1 MPSLTTRPQI
11 LIVDDDEQVRK
22 LLKEYLQEENDCR
35 DVASAEDA
43 LSLLRSSQ
51 FDLVL
56 SDIQMPGLSG
66 LEMAP
71 RILEH
76 SPDTVVIM
84 ISGEQTIA
92 YAIEAMRA
100 GAFDYITKPF
110 DLRQVGVSVQR
121 ALKHQRLLA
130 EKRRYENHLEEMV
143 MERTV
148 EIEHLAYHDH
158 LTDLANR
165 ALFINKCDD
174 ALIACRAN
182 ECNGAILLVS
192 LDRFKRINDTLG
204 HAAGDELVRAVAV
217 RLQSC
222 VDRRDMLARFDTDEF
237 ALLIPRIEDK
247 HLVTELAATIAEVM
261 KPAFRLAD
269 DHEIFLT
276 TSIGIAEFPANG
288 EDAAELTRNAG
299 AALDLAKQQGGNN
312 YRFYQPEMNAHA
324 LSRLGLETNLR
335 RAVEAREFV
344 TFYQPIVNLM
354 TGQTVGFEALVRWQ
368 HPRLGLLAPVDFV
381 ALAEDTGLILD
392 IGQLVMNDACAQTR
406 RWQTEGF
413 GKLRIAV
420 NVSARQFR
428 DRTFADRLVEV
439 LCESRL
445 DPQCVE
451 LEITETTIIENFES
465 AIALLSDLR
474 RMGIKISI
482 DDFGTGYSSLSYL
495 KHLPVDTVKLDRS
508 FVIGTTTDSRDAA
521 LVMAVIT
528 LAHSLGLRVV
538 AEGIETESQH
548 DFLRLLRCDEGQ
560 GFLLGRP
567 AAAEAIDW
575 NKLDPK
581 RKPNLIVSSP
591 TEKTFSRAINQ

>member
-1 MPSLTTRPQI
+1 MPSLTTRPQV
-11 LIVDDDEQVRK
+11 LIVDDDAQVRK
-22 LLKEYLQEENDCR
+22 LLKAYLQEENDCR
-35 DVASAEDA
+35 DVASAEEA
-43 LSLLRSSQ
+43 LSVLRSFQ

-66 LEMAP
+66 LEMVP

-76 SPDTVVIM
+76 SPDTIVIM
-84 ISGEQTIA
+84 ISGEQTID

-110 DLRQVGVSVQR
+110 DLRQVGASVER

-143 MERTV
+143 RERTV

-165 ALFINKCDD
+165 TLFINKCED
-174 ALIACRAN
+174 ALIACRADK
-182 ECNGAILLVS
+182 CNGAILLVS

-204 HAAGDELVRAVAV
+204 HAAGDELVSAVAA
-217 RLQSC
+217 RLESC
-222 VDRRDMLARFDTDEF
+222 VSRRDMLARFDTDEF
-237 ALLIPRIEDK
+237 ALLIPRFEDRD
-247 HLVTELAATIAEVM
+247 LVSELAATVAEVM
-261 KPAFRLAD
+261 KPAFRVAN

-276 TSIGIAEFPANG
+276 ASIGIAVFPANG
-288 EDAAELTRNAG
+288 EDASQLTRNAG

-324 LSRLGLETNLR
+324 LRRLGLETNLR
-335 RAVEAREFV
+335 RAVEAKEFA
-344 TFYQPIVNLM
+344 TFYQPILNLM
-354 TGQTVGFEALVRWQ
+354 SGHTVGFEALVRWQ
-368 HPRLGLLAPVDFV
+368 HPRLGLLAPVDFIE
-381 ALAEDTGLILD
+381 LAEDTGLILD
-392 IGQLVMNDACAQTR
+392 IGQLVMNEACAQTR

-413 GKLRIAV
+413 GNLRIAV

-508 FVIGTTTDSRDAA
+508 FVIGASTDSRDAA
-521 LVMAVIT
+521 LVMAVIS
-528 LAHSLGLRVV
+528 LAHSLGLRVI
-538 AEGIETESQH
+538 AEGIETESQR

-567 AAAEAIDW
+567 APAEAIDW
-575 NKLDPK
+575 GSLNPM
-581 RKPNLIVSSP
+581 RKPNLVVNSR
-591 TEKTFSRAINQ
+591 TEKTFPRAINQ

>member
-204 HAAGDELVRAVAV
+204 HAAGDELVSAVAV
-217 RLQSC
+217 RLESC

-247 HLVTELAATIAEVM
+247 HLVIELAATIAEVM

-381 ALAEDTGLILD
+381 GLAEDTGLILD

-528 LAHSLGLRVV
+528 LAHSLGLRVI

>member
-1 MPSLTTRPQI
+1 MPSVTTRPQI

-22 LLKEYLQEENDCR
+22 LLKAYLQEENDCR
-35 DVASAEDA
+35 DVASAEEA
-43 LSLLRSSQ
+43 LSLLRTIQ

-71 RILEH
+71 RILEY

-84 ISGEQTIA
+84 ISGEQTID

-110 DLRQVGVSVQR
+110 DLRQVAASVQR
-121 ALKHQRLLA
+121 ALKHQSLLE

-143 MERTV
+143 RERTV
-148 EIEHLAYHDH
+148 EIEHLAYHDQ

-165 ALFINKCDD
+165 ALFINKCED

-182 ECNGAILLVS
+182 RCNGAVLLVS

-204 HAAGDELVRAVAV
+204 HAAGDELVNAVAA
-217 RLQSC
+217 RLESC
-222 VDRRDMLARFDTDEF
+222 VSGRDLLARFDTDEF
-237 ALLIPRIEDK
+237 ALLIPQIENK
-247 HLVTELAATIAEVM
+247 QLVSEVAATIAEVM
-261 KPAFRLAD
+261 KPAFRVAE

-276 TSIGIAEFPANG
+276 TSTGIAVFPANG
-288 EDAAELTRNAG
+288 EDASELTRNAG

-335 RAVEAREFV
+335 RAVEAKEFV
-344 TFYQPIVNLM
+344 TFYQPIVNFM

-368 HPRLGLLAPVDFV
+368 HPRLGLLGPVDFIE
-381 ALAEDTGLILD
+381 LAEDTGLILD
-392 IGQLVMNDACAQTR
+392 IGQLVMNEAFAQVR
-406 RWQTEGF
+406 RWHDEDA

-428 DRTFADRLVEV
+428 DQTFPDRLVEV

-451 LEITETTIIENFES
+451 LEITETAIIDNFES

-528 LAHSLGLRVV
+528 LAHNLGLRVI

-567 AAAEAIDW
+567 APAEAIDW
-575 NKLDPK
+575 SSLNPK
-581 RKPNLIVSSP
+581 RKPNLVVNSR
-591 TEKTFSRAINQ
+591 TEKTFPHAINQ

>member
-204 HAAGDELVRAVAV
+204 HAAGDELVSAVAV
-217 RLQSC
+217 RLESC

-247 HLVTELAATIAEVM
+247 HLVIELAATIAEVM

-381 ALAEDTGLILD
+381 GLAEDTGLILD

>member
-1 MPSLTTRPQI
+1 MSSLTTRPQI

-22 LLKEYLQEENDCR
+22 LLKAYLQEANDCR
-35 DVASAEDA
+35 DVASAEEA
-43 LSLLRSSQ
+43 LSLLRSFQ

-84 ISGEQTIA
+84 ISGEQTIDS
-92 YAIEAMRA
+92 AIEAMRA

-110 DLRQVGVSVQR
+110 DLRQVGASVQR
-121 ALKHQRLLA
+121 ALKHQMLLA

-143 MERTV
+143 KERTC

-165 ALFINKCDD
+165 ALFINKCED
-174 ALIACRAN
+174 ALLACRAN
-182 ECNGAILLVS
+182 KCTGAILLVS

-204 HAAGDELVRAVAV
+204 HAAGDELVNAVAT
-217 RLQSC
+217 RLESC
-222 VDRRDMLARFDTDEF
+222 VSRQDLLARFDTDEF
-237 ALLIPRIEDK
+237 ALLIPRIEDQD
-247 HLVTELAATIAEVM
+247 VAGEVAATVAEVM
-261 KPAFRLAD
+261 KPAFRIAY

-276 TSIGIAEFPANG
+276 TSIGIAMFPANG
-288 EDAAELTRNAG
+288 EDASELSRNAG

-335 RAVEAREFV
+335 RAVEAKEFV
-344 TFYQPIVNLM
+344 TFYQPIVNLIS
-354 TGQTVGFEALVRWQ
+354 GQTVGFEALVRWQ
-368 HPRLGLLAPVDFV
+368 HPRLGLLGPVDFIE
-381 ALAEDTGLILD
+381 LAEDTGLILE
-392 IGQLVMNDACAQTR
+392 IGQLVMSEACAQTR
-406 RWQTEGF
+406 QWQAEGF
-413 GKLRIAV
+413 GKLGIAV

-428 DRTFADRLVEV
+428 DRTFADRLVEM

-445 DPQCVE
+445 DPQTVE

-465 AIALLSDLR
+465 AIALLSELR
-474 RMGIKISI
+474 RLGIKISI

-528 LAHSLGLRVV
+528 LAHSLGLRVI
-538 AEGIETESQH
+538 AEGIETESQR

-567 AAAEAIDW
+567 APAEAIDW
-575 NKLDPK
+575 SSLDPK
-581 RKPNLIVSSP
+581 RKPNLVVNSR
-591 TEKTFSRAINQ
+591 TEKNFPRAINQ

>member
-1 MPSLTTRPQI
+1 MSSLTIRPQI

-22 LLKEYLQEENDCR
+22 LLKAYLQEANDCR
-35 DVASAEDA
+35 DVASAEEA
-43 LSLLRSSQ
+43 LSLLRSFQ

-71 RILEH
+71 LILEH

-84 ISGEQTIA
+84 ISGEQTID

-110 DLRQVGVSVQR
+110 DLRQVGASVQR
-121 ALKHQRLLA
+121 ALKHQRLLE

-143 MERTV
+143 RERTF

-158 LTDLANR
+158 LTGLANR
-165 ALFINKCDD
+165 ALFLNKCED
-174 ALIACRAN
+174 ALLACRGN
-182 ECNGAILLVS
+182 KSNGAILLVS

-204 HAAGDELVRAVAV
+204 HAAGDELVSAVAT
-217 RLQSC
+217 RLESC
-222 VDRRDMLARFDTDEF
+222 VSGRDMLARFDSDEF
-237 ALLIPRIEDK
+237 GLLLPRIED
-247 HLVTELAATIAEVM
+247 EQLAGAAAAAIAEVM
-261 KPAFRLAD
+261 KPAFRIAD

-276 TSIGIAEFPANG
+276 TSVGIARFPANG
-288 EDAAELTRNAG
+288 ENASELTRNAG

-335 RAVEAREFV
+335 RAVEAKEFV

-354 TGQTVGFEALVRWQ
+354 SGQTVGFEALVRWQ
-368 HPRLGLLAPVDFV
+368 HPRLGLLAPVDFIE
-381 ALAEDTGLILD
+381 LAEDTGLILD
-392 IGQLVMNDACAQTR
+392 IGHLVMNAACAQTR
-406 RWQTEGF
+406 RWHTEGF
-413 GKLRIAV
+413 RKLRIAV

-465 AIALLSDLR
+465 AIALLTDLR
-474 RMGIKISI
+474 RMGIRISI

-528 LAHSLGLRVV
+528 LAHSLGLRVI
-538 AEGIETESQH
+538 AEGIETESQRE
-548 DFLRLLRCDEGQ
+548 FLRLLRCDEGQ

-567 AAAEAIDW
+567 APAEVIDW
-575 NKLDPK
+575 SSLNPQ
-581 RKPNLIVSSP
+581 RKPNLVVNSR
-591 TEKTFSRAINQ
+591 TEKTFPRAINQ

>member
-1 MPSLTTRPQI
+1 MPSVTTKPQI

-22 LLKEYLQEENDCR
+22 LLREYLQEENDCR
-35 DVASAEDA
+35 DVGSAEDA
-43 LSLLRSSQ
+43 MSLLRSFQ

-84 ISGEQTIA
+84 ISGEQTID

-110 DLRQVGVSVQR
+110 DLRQVGASVQR
-121 ALKHQRLLA
+121 ALKHQRLLE

-143 MERTV
+143 RERTV

-165 ALFINKCDD
+165 AFFINKCED
-174 ALIACRAN
+174 ALIACQTN
-182 ECNGAILLVS
+182 QCKGAMLLVS

-204 HAAGDELVRAVAV
+204 HAAGDELVSAVAA
-217 RLQSC
+217 RLESS
-222 VDRRDMLARFDTDEF
+222 VSRRDMLARFDTDEF

-247 HLVTELAATIAEVM
+247 HMASEVAATIAQVM
-261 KPAFRLAD
+261 KPAFRVAD

-288 EDAAELTRNAG
+288 ENASELTRNAG

-335 RAVEAREFV
+335 RAVEAKEFV

-368 HPRLGLLAPVDFV
+368 HPRLGLLGPVDFIE
-381 ALAEDTGLILD
+381 LAEDTGLILD
-392 IGQLVMNDACAQTR
+392 IGQLVMNEACVQTR
-406 RWQTEGF
+406 CWHTEGC

-428 DRTFADRLVEV
+428 DQTFADRLADV
-439 LCESRL
+439 LAGSRL
-445 DPQCVE
+445 NPRYVE
-451 LEITETTIIENFES
+451 LEITETTIIDNFES
-465 AIALLSDLR
+465 AIALLTDLR

-528 LAHSLGLRVV
+528 LAHSLGLRVI

-548 DFLRLLRCDEGQ
+548 NFLRLLSCDEGQ
-560 GFLLGRP
+560 GFLLGKP
-567 AAAEAIDW
+567 APAEAIDW
-575 NKLDPK
+575 SSLSPK
-581 RKPNLIVSSP
+581 RKPNRLVNSR
-591 TEKTFSRAINQ
+591 TEKKFPHAINQ